1 MEDIKEPLNVLV
13 CGTNFGRV
21 YIKGI
26 QKNKKFRIA
35 GILSHGSEQ
44 SKRIAKE
51 YNVPLYTD
59 IDKIS
64 KREFDLAC
72 VVVRSTVV
80 GGKGSSIANELLCK
94 GIDVIQEHPVHYND
108 LIQAIKLAR
117 KNDCIYQVNSF
128 YPFIK
133 SVGRFIELSNKALAI
148 GQPLYIDASCSLQVL
163 FPMIDIFGRALGGF
177 SPWVFQNIESGESG
191 LPFSIL
197 TGKIKDI
204 PIILKIQNQIDPA
217 DPDNN
222 GFLLHRV
229 IIGTTEGTLNLT
241 DSNGQVQWN
250 PQMYVPH
257 NSEGVLDMYGDNHYL
272 NLHVSEEVP
281 DIHIGQYR
289 EVYENVWPSGISVML
304 DNFIKIKADKRQRE
318 LQTQRLL
325 TASKIWREIA
335 EAIGNPQFIKTPD
348 RKGISL
354 SEIDR

>member
-1 MEDIKEPLNVLV
+1 MEDTIKPLNVLV

-35 GILSHGSEQ
+35 GILSHGSNQ
-44 SKRIAKE
+44 SRRIAE
-51 YNVPLYTD
+51 ECNVPLYTD
-59 IDKIS
+59 MDKVS
-64 KREFDLAC
+64 KKEFDLAC

-80 GGKGSSIANELLCK
+80 GGKGSVITNELLSK

-108 LIQAIKLAR
+108 LVQAIKLAR

-128 YPFIK
+128 YPFIE
-133 SVGRFIELSNKALAI
+133 SVRSFIKLSNQVLTI
-148 GQPLYIDASCSLQVL
+148 GQPLYIDATCSLQVL
-163 FPMIDIFGRALGGF
+163 FPMVDILGRAVGGF
-177 SPWVFQNIESGESG
+177 SPWRLRNVESAESG

-197 TGKIKDI
+197 VGKIKDI

-229 IIGTTEGTLNLT
+229 SIGTTEGTLSLT

-257 NSEGVLDMYGDNHYL
+257 NSDGVLDMYGNNRYL
-272 NLHVSEEVP
+272 DLYVSEEVP
-281 DIHIGQYR
+281 DIHTGQYR
-289 EVYENVWPSGISVML
+289 DVYENIWPSGISTML
-304 DNFIKIKADKRQRE
+304 DNFIEIKNDKMQRE

-335 EAIGNPQFIKTPD
+335 EEIGNPQFIKTPD
-348 RKGISL
+348 RKGTPL
-354 SEIDR
+354 SVIN